1 MSENIE
7 DEEEEIDTWLGDW
20 GRLMDDEE
28 LFELAV
34 ENISMSSLDDSENDS
49 LDNSVDTKNIPL
61 AAVSALENLRLF

>member
-20 GRLMDDEE
+20 DRLMDDEE

-34 ENISMSSLDDSENDS
+34 EYISMSSVNDSESDS
-49 LDNSVDTKNIPL
+49 LDNSVDTENIPL

>member
-1 MSENIE
+1 
-7 DEEEEIDTWLGDW
+7 
-20 GRLMDDEE
+20 MDDEE

-49 LDNSVDTKNIPL
+49 LDNSVDTENIPP